1 MRTLLGI
8 LFVLL
13 GGYFLWQVFAS
24 EEEPVAH
31 AMSFV
36 SSAQCKECHA
46 QAFAEWEGS
55 QHSISWINP
64 RVKAL
69 SNDFANQDC
78 IACHAPRPVFETGV
92 GERVL
97 PRSTRRVEG
106 VDCLSCHQLPSGGMA
121 GTISDPRAAC
131 RPVANMQTMDLARP
145 NFCAAC
151 HNQHKTVD
159 QWRESEWPDR
169 DQDCMSCHMPYRN
182 GDPNQ
187 GRDHTFLGGNDQ
199 AMLERAVE
207 LRGAFGEDGWVVE
220 IENVGAGHA
229 FPTDERSR
237 RADVFWRPYTAGKTA
252 GSWNHLWRIRDPYR
266 TETDIPSTLL
276 HAQETKRLPIAEA
289 QAEDSIEVALFY
301 RREPYW
307 PNPEQ
312 PNPDQEATLVHR
324 LVLEK

>member
-1 MRTLLGI
+1 MRALLGI

-13 GGYFLWQVFAS
+13 GAYFLMLVFVPESGPAS
-24 EEEPVAH
+24 P

-36 SSAQCKECHA
+36 SSSQCKECHE
-46 QAFAEWEGS
+46 QAYAEWEGS
-55 QHSISWINP
+55 QHSISWTNP

-78 IACHAPRPVFETGV
+78 IACHAPRPVFETGI

-97 PRSTRRVEG
+97 PRSTRRIEG
-106 VDCLSCHQLPSGGMA
+106 VDCLACHQLPDGGMA

-131 RPVANMQTMDLARP
+131 RPVASMLTMNLARP
-145 NFCAAC
+145 DFCAAC

-159 QWRESEWPDR
+159 QWRESEWPER

-187 GRDHTFLGGNDQ
+187 GRDHTFLGGNSLDLLQ
-199 AMLERAVE
+199 AAVE
-207 LRGAFGEDGWVVE
+207 LRGSHTDGGWVVE
-220 IENVGAGHA
+220 VENVGAGHA

-237 RADVFWRPYTAGKTA
+237 RADVFWRPHSETGEALE
-252 GSWNHLWRIRDPYR
+252 WQHLWRIRDPYR

-276 HAQETKRLPIAEA
+276 HAHETKVLPIEA
-289 QAEDSIEVALFY
+289 AASESVIDVALFY

-307 PNPEQ
+307 ADPER
-312 PNPDQEATLVHR
+312 PDPENESTLVHSIT
-324 LVLEK
+324 LQK